1 MDIDNLPTSLLL
13 GSLYQNLNW
22 KPKNNN
28 IKDVDEHVHDDLSVK
43 QQ

>member
-1 MDIDNLPTSLLL
+1 MDIDNSPTSLL

-28 IKDVDEHVHDDLSVK
+28 IKDVDEHVYDDLSVK